1 MAAAAARRDR
11 RPKARILVVDD
22 DADIRLALTEELEAN
37 GFIVECA
44 SDGEDALQQLLVS
57 TTRPDLI
64 VLDLKMPRRSGY
76 EVLAVLRGSV
86 TLVDVPVVVLSAHLG
101 SPPAGAVAW
110 LKKPLRA
117 EELLRAV
124 ERYTAPAPRA

>member
-1 MAAAAARRDR
+1 MAAAAARRAR
-11 RPKARILVVDD
+11 GQKARILVVDD
-22 DADIRLALTEELEAN
+22 DADIRLALTEELEGS
-37 GFIVECA
+37 GFVVDCA
-44 SDGEDALQQLLVS
+44 IDGEDALEQLLVS
-57 TTRPDLI
+57 TARPDLI

-76 EVLAVLRGSV
+76 EVLNVLRSSV

-110 LKKPLRA
+110 LKKPFRS

-124 ERYTAPAPRA
+124 ARYTGPAPRA